1 MVARWIAVGCMVAWA
16 AATGGALAADGAP
29 PVGTAPAE
37 ADSPFGVAGLSA
49 WRTVAGAAVT
59 AGWEVVD
66 GVWHLVP
73 DPPAQGQHQGTTQ
86 RRRVNHTIVT
96 ADEFGD
102 FSLAFEWRI
111 ARGGNGGI
119 KYRVR
124 SFGPRWLGCEYQIFD
139 DLGAARVPAPRQ
151 SAAALYGLYAPP
163 ADKPLLPAAEW
174 NAGRIVVRG
183 DRIEHWLNGR
193 LVVAATVGDSEW
205 DQRIVESKFDEFA
218 GFGRNRRGRLM
229 LTDHGAETWLRGIVF
244 EPLDGRKEGP

>member
-1 MVARWIAVGCMVAWA
+1 MVARWIVAGLAVA
-16 AATGGALAADGAP
+16 ALTVPGPAPAADAASTGGAA
-29 PVGTAPAE
+29 V
-37 ADSPFGVAGLSA
+37 SPFGAAGLAA
-49 WRTVAGAAVT
+49 WRTLAGEPVT
-59 AGWEVVD
+59 SGWEVSD

-73 DPPAQGQHQGTTQ
+73 DPPRKDGRG
-86 RRRVNHTIVT
+86 RVNHAIIT
-96 ADEFGD
+96 ADEVGD

-151 SAAALYGLYAPP
+151 SAAALYGLFAPP
-163 ADKPLLPAAEW
+163 ADKLLRPAAEW

-183 DRIEHWLNGR
+183 DRIEHWLNER
-193 LVVAATVGDSEW
+193 LVVVATAGDTEW
-205 DQRIVESKFDEFA
+205 DTRLAESKFDEFA

-229 LTDHGAETWLRGIVF
+229 LTDHGAETWLRGLVF
-244 EPLDGRKEGP
+244 ASLDDRKEGR

>member
-1 MVARWIAVGCMVAWA
+1 MAARMIAVGCMAASLA
-16 AATGGALAADGAP
+16 AAGAASAADVPPASGTVRGA
-29 PVGTAPAE
+29 GAG
-37 ADSPFGVAGLSA
+37 PFGAAELSA
-49 WRTVAGAAVT
+49 WRTLTGEPVT
-59 AGWEVVD
+59 SGWEVAD
-66 GVWHLVP
+66 GIWHLVP
-73 DPPAQGQHQGTTQ
+73 DPPGNDG
-86 RRRVNHTIVT
+86 RRRVNHAIIT
-96 ADEFGD
+96 ADEVGD

-139 DLGAARVPAPRQ
+139 DLGAARLPPPRQ

-163 ADKPLLPAAEW
+163 ADKLLRPAAEW

-183 DRIEHWLNGR
+183 DRVEHWLNGR
-193 LVVAATVGDSEW
+193 LVVAATVGDSDW
-205 DQRIVESKFDEFA
+205 DQRMGESKFDEFA

-244 EPLDGRKEGP
+244 EPLDDRREGP